1 MENKKYNT
9 EKIKEI
15 INEIRIHSL
24 LCCTEKGNVVSSLA
38 EEYLNWLGEYSKYCI
53 PETQQ
58 EWQET
63 IRNILYNVVVA
74 KPKYKDDL
82 KIKETLENNEYAII
96 DNLYNFMDAGEIM
109 KKYAE
114 THSWKIVEELVREQG
129 HSGWTFSGLSNI
141 LIKYSL
147 IGVDFI
153 EKFDPDRII
162 RDENFREYYNKAK
175 EYMATRETLNKRL
188 IRAISNK
195 YN

>member
-1 MENKKYNT
+1 MLKH
-9 EKIKEI
+9 
-15 INEIRIHSL
+15 IH
-24 LCCTEKGNVVSSLA
+24 G
-38 EEYLNWLGEYSKYCI
+38 
-53 PETQQ
+53 
-58 EWQET
+58 
-63 IRNILYNVVVA
+63 
-74 KPKYKDDL
+74 
-82 KIKETLENNEYAII
+82 
-96 DNLYNFMDAGEIM
+96 
-109 KKYAE
+109 
-114 THSWKIVEELVREQG
+114 KIVEELVREQG